1 MYVKH
6 TKLRLKLELFI
17 QTFIKLC
24 LRTFLYKNKMINIS
38 IEMLLYFYILNLLS
52 KSLTMLFF
60 FFFIKL
66 YN

>member
-24 LRTFLYKNKMINIS
+24 FRMFLYKNEMINIS

-60 FFFIKL
+60 FFIKL

>member
-24 LRTFLYKNKMINIS
+24 FRMFLYKNEMINIS

-60 FFFIKL
+60 FFYKII
-66 YN
+66 

>member
-60 FFFIKL
+60 FFL
-66 YN
+66 